1 MWNAKKNEN
10 VEENEQKQHRA
21 LNNNAID
28 VRLMFY
34 SFYFQINI
42 QNGEKWFWQKQRQR
56 EIDKLHTIKIAYS

>member
-1 MWNAKKNEN
+1 MQKKNEN

-28 VRLMFY
+28 VQLMFY

-42 QNGEKWFWQKQRQR
+42 QNGEK
-56 EIDKLHTIKIAYS
+56 